1 MKIADKA
8 NTDTQDIDLARYSAA
23 RAYKLLT
30 DELVEADEL
39 TPEGEF
45 PQFGDFLHVG
55 TTAGTQYIECPRA
68 LAAWIVDAGLSIGD
82 GFRIRTVSKVD
93 GEWEYQ
99 CERLMPGDVDQLADE

>member
-1 MKIADKA
+1 MKIQDKA

-30 DELVEADEL
+30 DELVPADEL

-68 LAAWIVDAGLSIGD
+68 LAAWIVDASLSIGD

>member
-8 NTDTQDIDLARYSAA
+8 NTTTEDIDLARYSAA

-30 DELVEADEL
+30 DELIAADEL

-45 PQFGDFLHVG
+45 PQYGDFLHVG
-55 TTAGTQYIECPRA
+55 TTAGTQYIECPRG
-68 LAAWIVDAGLSIGD
+68 LAEFIGDNELQIGD

-93 GEWEYQ
+93 GAWVYK
-99 CERLMPGDVDQLADE
+99 CERLMPGDMERLASE

>member
-1 MKIADKA
+1 MKIQDKA
-8 NTDTQDIDLARYSAA
+8 ETPTEDIDLARYSAA

-30 DELVEADEL
+30 DELVPADEL

-68 LAAWIVDAGLSIGD
+68 LAAWIVDASLAIGD

-93 GEWEYQ
+93 GEWEYK
-99 CERLMPGDVDQLADE
+99 CERLMPGELDQLADE